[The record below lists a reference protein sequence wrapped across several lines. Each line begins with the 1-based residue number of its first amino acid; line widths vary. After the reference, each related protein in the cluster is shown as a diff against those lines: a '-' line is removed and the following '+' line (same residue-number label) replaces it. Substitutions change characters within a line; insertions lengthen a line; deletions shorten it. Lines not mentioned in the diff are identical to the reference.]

1 MILIIMSFLTFC
13 CKNINWE
20 NTKPFVP
27 NIKRAKVIKVY
38 DGDTITIA
46 SKIHCMDSNYYRFS
60 VRLAN
65 IDCPEIRTIN
75 EIEKEYAIKVKN
87 KLEELILNQYIDLNI
102 IKSDKYGRLLAIIYY
117 NNKCINDWLLKN
129 HLAVDYKGKT
139 KVSPENWKE
148 YYDEITFVELE
159 DFNHTCK

>member
-1 MILIIMSFLTFC
+1 MTCLTFC

-27 NIKRAKVIKVY
+27 NIKKAKVIKVY

-46 SKIHCMDSNYYRFS
+46 SKINCMDYNYYRFS

-65 IDCPEIRTIN
+65 IDCPEIRTSN

-87 KLEELILNQYIDLNI
+87 KLEELILNQYIRGLGIKGVPFLMLLFVLLGDLWI
-102 IKSDKYGRLLAIIYY
+102 
-117 NNKCINDWLLKN
+117 
-129 HLAVDYKGKT
+129 
-139 KVSPENWKE
+139 
-148 YYDEITFVELE
+148 
-159 DFNHTCK
+159 